1 MSKHILIVYAT
12 RAGSTVE
19 VAQVIGEVLGG
30 RGFEVQIKSVKENPA
45 VDGYQAVI
53 IGSAIRM
60 GNWLPE
66 VVDFLRKNQ
75 PKLSQIP
82 TAIFTCH
89 RLNTG
94 EDAASRAAREAYSA
108 PIRQIV
114 SPQAEAFF
122 SGTLDH
128 AKLNFVDR
136 MLAQAVEKSTL
147 TPAGDFRD
155 WSRIRSWA
163 QTVVDEERP

>member
-1 MSKHILIVYAT
+1 MSKRILIVYAT
-12 RAGSTVE
+12 RAGSTIE
-19 VAQVIGEVLGG
+19 VAQVIGEALSG
-30 RGFEVQIKSVKENPA
+30 RGYEVDIKAVKENPA
-45 VDGYQAVI
+45 VDGYQAFI
-53 IGSAIRM
+53 MGSAIRM
-60 GNWLPE
+60 GSWLPE
-66 VVDFLRKNQ
+66 AVDFIRKNQ

-89 RLNTG
+89 RLNTSG
-94 EDAASRAAREAYSA
+94 DEASRAARAAYIA
-108 PIRQIV
+108 PIRQIIT
-114 SPQAEAFF
+114 PQAEAFF

-136 MLAQAVEKSTL
+136 LLAQAVEKSTL

-163 QTVVDEERP
+163 QTVFD

>member
-89 RLNTG
+89 RLKTVRLNA
-94 EDAASRAAREAYSA
+94 ESA
-108 PIRQIV
+108 VWPNSDFNGLFHGYTPIV
-114 SPQAEAFF
+114 SLILSPTCLRWTVHPFF
-122 SGTLDH
+122 RASMVAL
-128 AKLNFVDR
+128 
-136 MLAQAVEKSTL
+136 L
-147 TPAGDFRD
+147 TP
-155 WSRIRSWA
+155 
-163 QTVVDEERP
+163 